1 MILLVLLIPIIGK
14 AQQDVSFAHYW
25 AMEPSFNPASV
36 GKEEKLNIA
45 AGYALQL
52 AGFENN
58 PKTMYVAGD
67 MPFYALNSYHGV
79 GLQLMNDDIGL
90 FSHKRLGLQYALK
103 KKLFGGMLSVGVQ
116 ATVLSEGFDGTK
128 LDVIDQ
134 NDPALATT
142 DITGTGFDLG
152 AGLYFKHK
160 DWYAGVS
167 ALHLN
172 SPKVD
177 LGETNEIDIS
187 STYYLTGGYN
197 IRLKNPFLTIHTSA
211 LGRTDGVAWR
221 ADDLKRAVTHLDD
234 LAIVQPAVGKLAFAL
249 ERNTEQQRLLFRA
262 LEIGFHVGMCRHF
275 DAVFLLDSRIAY
287 DVVEMA
293 VRVDGQNGFEA
304 MAVDETKELVFGT
317 DCITAWVDDDAV
329 LGVGVVNDV
338 SVFREGVE
346 NELFYIE
353 HNDVFRGKDNAFW
366 EALRDFAYLCGL
378 IFDTDVVKN
387 EIHAPVSIALRRGTH
402 SPWPVLQRH
411 EHAFREEP
419 RAVERLPLVVL
430 SERQF

>member
-1 MILLVLLIPIIGK
+1 MAGEDLGVVGQAEQPLLDARAERLV
-14 AQQDVSFAHYW
+14 V
-25 AMEPSFNPASV
+25 ASGEV
-36 GKEEKLNIA
+36 GAPNAAAEKR
-45 AGYALQL
+45 
-52 AGFENN
+52 
-58 PKTMYVAGD
+58 VAG
-67 MPFYALNSYHGV
+67 
-79 GLQLMNDDIGL
+79 
-90 FSHKRLGLQYALK
+90 
-103 KKLFGGMLSVGVQ
+103 
-116 ATVLSEGFDGTK
+116 E
-128 LDVIDQ
+128 
-134 NDPALATT
+134 DPA
-142 DITGTGFDLG
+142 FHLG
-152 AGLYFKHK
+152 IEADAAF
-160 DWYAGVS
+160 
-167 ALHLN
+167 
-172 SPKVD
+172 
-177 LGETNEIDIS
+177 
-187 STYYLTGGYN
+187 
-197 IRLKNPFLTIHTSA
+197 
-211 LGRTDGVAWR
+211 GVAWR